1 MMNAK
6 TIVFIHGLH
15 ENAHSWT
22 EWKQYFEDL
31 ESIVN
36 SLENNVKSEETVV
49 MV

>member
-31 ESIVN
+31 GYVCHAPSYPYH
-36 SLENNVKSEETVV
+36 
-49 MV
+49 